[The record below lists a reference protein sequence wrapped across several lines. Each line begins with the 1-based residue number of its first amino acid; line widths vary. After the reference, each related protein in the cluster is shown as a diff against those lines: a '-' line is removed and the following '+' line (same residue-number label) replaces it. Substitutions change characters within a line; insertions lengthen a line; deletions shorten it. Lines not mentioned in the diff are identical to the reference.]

1 MKKSILIL
9 LFAFVALRVFSQSEE
24 TENYRLFLKE
34 DWRMQSAVTDISPG
48 SKISQKDFQS
58 ETWYKVSVP
67 TTVIAG
73 LIANKVY
80 DFDPFYGRNFE
91 KLADSRMDKP
101 WWFRKEFELPASEN
115 GKNIVLKLHGIN
127 YKANVWLNGVLIAD
141 STQIIGPFRIIE
153 LDITKQVK
161 YDGANVL
168 ALEIK
173 RPFNP
178 QKRGGDLAI
187 DYADWIHY
195 PPDFNNGIIN
205 NMELKTYRKVG
216 IEYPLVTTKFDLP
229 SLAVAHL
236 QVDAMVVNYSDKAE
250 DAIVKGKINGTVSFE
265 QKI

>member
-1 MKKSILIL
+1 MKRTI
-9 LFAFVALRVFSQSEE
+9 LFALLIFVGVRVFSQSDES
-24 TENYRLFLKE
+24 ENYRVFLKD
-34 DWRMQSAVTDISPG
+34 DWKMQSAVTDG
-48 SKISQKDFQS
+48 SSGNKISQPDFKA
-58 ETWYKVSVP
+58 TDWYKVNVP

-80 DFDPFYGRNFE
+80 DFDPFYSRNFE
-91 KLADSRMDKP
+91 KLADPRLDKP
-101 WWFRKEFELPASEN
+101 WWFRKEFKLPEAEN
-115 GKNIVLKLHGIN
+115 GKNVVLKLHGIN

-153 LDITKQVK
+153 LDITKQVR
-161 YDGANVL
+161 YTGTNVL

-216 IEYPLVTTKFDLP
+216 IEYPL
-229 SLAVAHL
+229 
-236 QVDAMVVNYSDKAE
+236 
-250 DAIVKGKINGTVSFE
+250 
-265 QKI
+265 